1 MITER
6 RFTVRLTLKARFIAL
21 AIFASLVPVAI
32 VAVISIT
39 NSTGS
44 LKQVL
49 AEELENKSAM
59 VGNQIDEFFEQR
71 QADIKVMSQASVYS
85 TNDRKII
92 TKYFNEVLEANP
104 SLTDAYLISK
114 EGKITAAADAK
125 IVEEGSNAVDK
136 QSQVGQKLEESHE
149 GVVEV
154 FERALESKQGEVLL
168 TDAIPHGD
176 DRSVFLVTP
185 ITDDSNT
192 IVEAVLLVEV
202 AMEHIHE
209 IIGIFDDSVIGAK
222 AVYLLNDDSAV
233 ISTHDDKQPMG
244 ELFLDLKV
252 DDTILEPTEV
262 DGSKGH
268 RIYTDF
274 YGDEVM
280 AGMADMRAHG
290 KNEALDW
297 GIVAVAPIEAI
308 AKPAVELKNKI
319 ILFSL
324 IAVIICTLVAILS
337 VTGIIK
343 DLAKLVGV
351 MNKLSLG
358 ALVSAKDI
366 KRDDELGDLA
376 DSVSHLVEQL
386 QKRSD
391 LTAAIASG
399 DLTQKVEVLS
409 EDDTLGKALDTM
421 ATSLVQMLKNMKSYA
436 EKLKSSSD
444 ELSNASKELLTEANK
459 TNESS
464 STASST
470 SNEVSANIRSSASA
484 VEEMSI
490 SVGNVSENIQ
500 NMSDDMNSVA
510 AAVEEVTA
518 SMSSISHTASQA
530 SDVASKAI
538 QSSQESG
545 QKMKALQEASI
556 EINEVTTMIK
566 ELAEQTKNLAL
577 NATIESARAGEA
589 GKGFAVVASEVK
601 ALANESSTAAES
613 ISEKVAAIQAI
624 TDEAVESNEG
634 VAEIISEIDK
644 SITDITYSLREQDT
658 AAQEISGKVSN
669 SHSECQSISNSINE
683 LAQGANEVAG
693 NSQQSASAT
702 TTISTV
708 IEDVQNSAQQSM
720 GQIEKVNQYS
730 EGLAKISTE
739 LNTMI
744 SKYKVQ

>member
-1 MITER
+1 M
-6 RFTVRLTLKARFIAL
+6 RLTLKARFIAL

-32 VAVISIT
+32 VAIISIS
-39 NSTGS
+39 NSTTS

-71 QADIKVMSQASVYS
+71 AADIKVMSQASVYS
-85 TNDRKII
+85 TNDREVV
-92 TKYFNEVLEANP
+92 TKYFNEVLKANP
-104 SLTDAYLISK
+104 AITDAFLINK
-114 EGKITAAADAK
+114 EGVITATADANAPAEG
-125 IVEEGSNAVDK
+125 EEDK
-136 QSQVGQKLEESHE
+136 QAEVGKALADDHQD
-149 GVVEV
+149 VVAIFGE
-154 FERALESKQGEVLL
+154 ALKSKQGEVLL
-168 TDAIPHGD
+168 TDAVPHGD
-176 DRSVFLVTP
+176 DLSVFLVTP
-185 ITDDSNT
+185 ITDDTNA
-192 IVEAVLLVEV
+192 IVESVLLVEV
-202 AMEHIHE
+202 AMKHIHK
-209 IIGIFDDSVIGAK
+209 IVGDFDNSVIGDK

-233 ISTHDDKQPMG
+233 ISTGDDKQKILT
-244 ELFLDLKV
+244 LFNDLKV
-252 DDTILEPTEV
+252 DKDILKPTEE

-268 RIYTDF
+268 NLYTDV
-274 YGDEVM
+274 YGDKVM

-290 KNEALDW
+290 KNGALDW

-319 ILFSL
+319 LMISL
-324 IAVIICTLVAILS
+324 IAVLVCTLIAVLS

-366 KRDDELGDLA
+366 KRNDELGDLA
-376 DSVSHLVEQL
+376 ESVENLVDQL

-391 LTAAIASG
+391 LTTAIAEG

-409 EDDTLGKALDTM
+409 EDDQLGKALETM
-421 ATSLVQMLKNMKSYA
+421 ATSLVEMLRTMKSYS
-436 EKLKSSSD
+436 ENLKSSSD
-444 ELSNASKELLTEANK
+444 ELSNASKELLVEANK
-459 TNESS
+459 TKESS
-464 STASST
+464 VSASHT
-470 SNEVSANIRSSASA
+470 SNEVSENIRSSASA

-490 SVGNVSENIQ
+490 NVGNVSENIQ

-518 SMSSISHTASQA
+518 TMSSISETAVQA
-530 SDVASKAI
+530 SDVATKAI
-538 QSSQESG
+538 KSSEESG
-545 QKMKALQEASI
+545 DKMKALQAASI

-601 ALANESSTAAES
+601 ALANESSIAAES
-613 ISEKVAAIQAI
+613 ISEKVAAIQNI
-624 TDEAVESNEG
+624 TDEAVESNG
-634 VAEIISEIDK
+634 QVAEVISVIDQ
-644 SITDITYSLREQDT
+644 SITEITASLREQDT
-658 AAQEISGKVSN
+658 AAQEISGRVSN

-702 TTISTV
+702 STISTV
-708 IEDVQNSAQQSM
+708 VEEVQNSAEESM
-720 GQIEKVNQYS
+720 QNIEKVNQYS

-739 LNTMI
+739 LNTI
-744 SKYKVQ
+744 VSKYKVES